1 MNILSKLVNVLSFKR
16 EMNSNNLEKLPPFM
30 NWYAFEKKDQFS
42 AVINF
47 DHTSS
52 LEITNDLI
60 SHSDK
65 GQLSIK
71 DIKSRRSLY
80 LDFLKVHH
88 KNISVAVDKT
98 KVELAKFSPKAAP
111 HEAKEWEWFRVSM
124 QIAKESIKNFN
135 PLTSSLE
142 YKIFAGKISEESP
155 FVLRV
160 IYYNLDIV
168 FELGDTF
175 FYRVKDN
182 KGSPDKSKH
191 VVKEAPIPSLYNDFL
206 NVLIEF
212 LLELKNTELKVLTI
226 DDES

>member
-1 MNILSKLVNVLSFKR
+1 
-16 EMNSNNLEKLPPFM
+16 MNSNNLEKLPPFM

-88 KNISVAVDKT
+88 KNISVAVFMTTGINKQ
-98 KVELAKFSPKAAP
+98 S
-111 HEAKEWEWFRVSM
+111 
-124 QIAKESIKNFN
+124 
-135 PLTSSLE
+135 
-142 YKIFAGKISEESP
+142 
-155 FVLRV
+155 FVLHC
-160 IYYNLDIV
+160 
-168 FELGDTF
+168 
-175 FYRVKDN
+175 
-182 KGSPDKSKH
+182 DKMINMQK
-191 VVKEAPIPSLYNDFL
+191 
-206 NVLIEF
+206 
-212 LLELKNTELKVLTI
+212 LKNLSYSGT
-226 DDES
+226 